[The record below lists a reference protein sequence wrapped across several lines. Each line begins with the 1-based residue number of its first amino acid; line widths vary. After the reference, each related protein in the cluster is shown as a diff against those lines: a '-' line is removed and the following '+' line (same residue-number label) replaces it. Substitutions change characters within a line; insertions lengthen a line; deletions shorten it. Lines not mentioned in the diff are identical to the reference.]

1 MERAAISTSFMARK
15 NKRQQQQP
23 ATTTPPAAEP
33 SSDSNSSSSDS
44 APEVAAPPAPVAPV
58 APVAEPPAPVAPKP
72 ASPPASPPKP
82 TPKQPSPKKLP
93 SPKVTSQPTTENPMS
108 ETVNGT
114 IHVKVLSA
122 RNLPTM
128 DFGKRQ
134 DPFVLVQLDNSNPR
148 SWATTDPAFQGGTSP
163 EWTERSN
170 NELELFY
177 DASQHGKGTVLT
189 FEVYSNESGDEL
201 IGSGQLNISSLVE
214 LESPDPTEFSVR
226 LKEGSRGSA
235 NRGDLNVEIW
245 FGPPVRKAFRAAGRA
260 SKLLEARDAFVA
272 TLCSIASTAC
282 GAVSGYFH
290 VPTDFAKKHR
300 KLSVALAAVLGIMAA
315 GALTVFLAIAVPT
328 MLVAFFTFPFW
339 IIPFLATSFFT
350 APLWLPILLLV
361 GLFLLFIATF
371 FFGLGVTSRPVRRKG
386 AFISNKIKH
395 SDVGKRVVY
404 EKTE

>member
-1 MERAAISTSFMARK
+1 MARK
-15 NKRQQQQP
+15 NKRQQQP

-44 APEVAAPPAPVAPV
+44 APEAAAPPAPV

-72 ASPPASPPKP
+72 ASPPKP

-93 SPKVTSQPTTENPMS
+93 SPKATFQPTTETM
-108 ETVNGT
+108 NGT

-134 DPFVLVQLDNSNPR
+134 DPFVLVQLDNSNPK

-177 DASQHGKGTVLT
+177 DASQHVKGATLT
-189 FEVYSNESGDEL
+189 FEVYSDESGDEL
-201 IGSGQLNISSLVE
+201 IGSGQLNVSSIVE
-214 LESPDPTEFSVR
+214 SQSTDPTEFSVR
-226 LKEGSRGSA
+226 LKEGSRGSG
-235 NRGDLNVEIW
+235 NRGDVNVEVW

-260 SKLLEARDAFVA
+260 SKLLDARDAFVA
-272 TLCSIASTAC
+272 TLCSITSTAC
-282 GAVSGYFH
+282 GAFSGYFH
-290 VPTDFAKKHR
+290 LPTDFAKKHR

>member
-1 MERAAISTSFMARK
+1 MARK
-15 NKRQQQQP
+15 NRRQQQQE
-23 ATTTPPAAEP
+23 ATPPPAAE
-33 SSDSNSSSSDS
+33 SSDSSSSDS
-44 APEVAAPPAPVAPV
+44 APEVAAPVADLPAPIAPT
-58 APVAEPPAPVAPKP
+58 PP
-72 ASPPASPPKP
+72 STDKP
-82 TPKQPSPKKLP
+82 TPKQPSPKHIPSPTKQP
-93 SPKVTSQPTTENPMS
+93 SPKAISKAAADIL
-108 ETVNGT
+108 ETMNGT

-134 DPFVLVQLDNSNPR
+134 DPFVLVQLDSSTPK
-148 SWATTDPAFQGGTSP
+148 SWATTDPAFHGGTNP

-177 DASQHGKGTVLT
+177 DASQLDKAVLT
-189 FEVYSNESGDEL
+189 FEVYSDESGDEL
-201 IGSGQLNISSLVE
+201 IGSGQLDASSIVQAQSKE
-214 LESPDPTEFSVR
+214 PTQFTVR
-226 LKEGSRGSA
+226 LRDVSRGSGSRGEVNA
-235 NRGDLNVEIW
+235 EVW

-260 SKLLEARDAFVA
+260 SKLLDARDAFVA
-272 TLCSIASTAC
+272 TLCSIVSTVC
-282 GAVSGYFH
+282 NSVSGYCQL
-290 VPTDFAKKHR
+290 PTDFAKKHR
-300 KLSVALAAVLGIMAA
+300 KLSMALAAVLGIMAA

-350 APLWLPILLLV
+350 APLWIPILLLV

-371 FFGLGVTSRPVRRKG
+371 VFGLGVTSRPVRRKG

-404 EKTE
+404 EKMV

>member
-1 MERAAISTSFMARK
+1 MARK
-15 NKRQQQQP
+15 NKRQQQP
-23 ATTTPPAAEP
+23 ATLTSPAAES
-33 SSDSNSSSSDS
+33 SSDSNSSLSDS
-44 APEVAAPPAPVAPV
+44 ATEAAAQSAPV
-58 APVAEPPAPVAPKP
+58 APVAELPAPVAPK
-72 ASPPASPPKP
+72 PASPPKP

-93 SPKVTSQPTTENPMS
+93 SPKATIQSTTETM
-108 ETVNGT
+108 NGT

-134 DPFVLVQLDNSNPR
+134 DPFVLVQLDNSSPK

-163 EWTERSN
+163 EWTDRSN

-177 DASQHGKGTVLT
+177 DASQHDKGAVLT
-189 FEVYSNESGDEL
+189 FEVYSDESGDEL
-201 IGSGQLNISSLVE
+201 IGSGQLNVSSIVE
-214 LESPDPTEFSVR
+214 SQSADPIAFSVR
-226 LKEGSRGSA
+226 LKEGSRGSG
-235 NRGDLNVEIW
+235 NRGDVNVEVW

-260 SKLLEARDAFVA
+260 SKLLDARDAFVA
-272 TLCSIASTAC
+272 TLCSITSTAC

-290 VPTDFAKKHR
+290 LPTDFAKKHR

-315 GALTVFLAIAVPT
+315 GTLTVFLAIAVPT

-350 APLWLPILLLV
+350 APLWVPILLLV